1 MNEAQRDPCRVPVV
15 AEYRIADGRPV
26 MVSAQYAEIPAA
38 ELLRFLLE
46 RGRIRIGSEGKRNDL
61 RTD

>member
-15 AEYRIADGRPV
+15 AEYRIADGQPV
-26 MVSAQYAEIPAA
+26 MVSAQYADIHPT

-46 RGRIRIGSEGKRNDL
+46 RGGIRSGSEEKSNDL
-61 RTD
+61 

>member
-1 MNEAQRDPCRVPVV
+1 MNEASQNVCRVPVV

-46 RGRIRIGSEGKRNDL
+46 CGGIRNESEVKSGDP
-61 RTD
+61 

>member
-15 AEYRIADGRPV
+15 AEYRIADGQPV

-46 RGRIRIGSEGKRNDL
+46 RGRIRSGSEVKSGEP
-61 RTD
+61 

>member
-1 MNEAQRDPCRVPVV
+1 MNEARQDVCRVPVV

-26 MVSAQYAEIPAA
+26 MVSAQYADIHPA

-46 RGRIRIGSEGKRNDL
+46 RGGIRNESEVKSGEP
-61 RTD
+61 

>member
-15 AEYRIADGRPV
+15 AEYRIADGQPV
-26 MVSAQYAEIPAA
+26 MVSARYADIHPA

-46 RGRIRIGSEGKRNDL
+46 RGGIRNESEVKSGDP
-61 RTD
+61 